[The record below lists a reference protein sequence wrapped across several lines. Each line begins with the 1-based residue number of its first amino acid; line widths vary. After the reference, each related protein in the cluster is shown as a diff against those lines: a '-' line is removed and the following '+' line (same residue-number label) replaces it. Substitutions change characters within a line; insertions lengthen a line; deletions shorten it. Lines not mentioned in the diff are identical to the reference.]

1 MSTDTSLSALRDAS
15 PHSHPAFDKWIERFD
30 VLSDQISTTPVPVR
44 RPERLHPSRRAI
56 GLSAAAA
63 CALVA
68 AAVFVGLTMTA
79 ASPPSAYAAVKKALA
94 ATAGAAS
101 GTMRATVTHD
111 GSSYT
116 LDTTQWNG
124 SEIEVTR
131 GQRSQHGPNQ
141 QLLLIDGSAYLQQAD
156 GTWLQYPSARDLGKL
171 GSVAQLAQ
179 DNVTGSTADQILSL
193 TTGLTQ
199 TTQPDGTTLYTGT
212 IPNSDA
218 DPGIAP
224 TDDSIIRIITNLRS
238 GNEPGAPGGS
248 HNGLHLQM
256 AVGSDGFV
264 QQVSLTF
271 QQQNTGSP
279 TGDGTYTWTVAYS
292 QLGTTPPITAPAT
305 SIPAGSAATP
315 TPTTTD
321 ATTTTGG

>member
-1 MSTDTSLSALRDAS
+1 MSIDTSIRALRDAS
-15 PHSHPAFDKWIERFD
+15 PNSEPGFDEWIERFD
-30 VLSDQISTTPVPVR
+30 VLSERIPTISVSVR
-44 RPERLHPSRRAI
+44 RRERLHASPRVI
-56 GLSAAAA
+56 GFSAAVT

-68 AAVFVGLTMTA
+68 AAVFAGLTLTA
-79 ASPPSAYAAVKKALA
+79 ASPPSASAAAKKALA

-101 GTMRATVTHD
+101 GTMAATVTHD

-124 SEIEVTR
+124 SEVGVTR
-131 GQRSQHGPNQ
+131 GQRSQLGANQ
-141 QLLLIDGSAYLQQAD
+141 QLLLIDGGAYVQQAN
-156 GTWLQYPSARDLGKL
+156 GTWVRYPSASDLGRL

-179 DNVTGSTADQILSL
+179 DDVAGNTADQILSL

-199 TTQPDGTTLYTGT
+199 TTQPHGTTLYSGT

-218 DPGIAP
+218 DPGVAP

-238 GNEPGAPGGS
+238 GNEPGAPGGI
-248 HNGLHLQM
+248 HNGLQLRM
-256 AVGSDGFV
+256 IVGSDGFV
-264 QQVSLTF
+264 QRVSLTF

-279 TGDGTYTWTVAYS
+279 TGDGTYTWTVVYS
-292 QLGTTPPITAPAT
+292 QLGTTPPTTAPAT
-305 SIPAGSAATP
+305 WTPAGSAATP
-315 TPTTTD
+315 SSTTTD